1 MPNLANLDYVHRINR
16 AIDQIVNNLANP
28 LRLDDIARVA
38 CFSPFHFHRVFRSLV
53 GETLNA
59 FIKRVRLERAL
70 QMMSHRDA
78 SLTDIALACGF
89 SSSSD
94 FSRSFRAHYGV
105 PPSAFDLDAYR
116 DANRDKMIEKFG
128 EQLARLPQGE
138 NPDGFVV
145 RIVEAPARRVAYL
158 RALRPYEGRGV
169 IDAVDAMLAWAR
181 PRGLAGGQWLGYQ
194 WEDPE
199 IVPMEQCR
207 YDVGLEVPAGT
218 PVGGEINV
226 VEFPAMTLAEIEIKG
241 PIDVEMRA
249 IDYMYKTWLPAS
261 GYVPDEQPAFEA
273 WDGEPFAHGM
283 EHFELRMQLP
293 VLRYG

>member
-16 AIDQIVNNLANP
+16 AIDHITNNLGDS

-53 GETLNA
+53 GETLNV
-59 FIKRVRLERAL
+59 FIKRVRLERAV

-94 FSRSFRAHYGV
+94 FSRNFRAHYGV
-105 PPSAFDLDAYR
+105 PPSAFDVEKYR
-116 DANRDKMIEKFG
+116 SAGREKMIEAMG
-128 EQLARLPQGE
+128 ERLARLPDGE
-138 NPDGFVV
+138 NPDGFVARV
-145 RIVEAPARRVAYL
+145 RDVPARRVAYL
-158 RALRPYEGRGV
+158 RVLKPYEGRGV
-169 IDAVDAMLAWAR
+169 LDAIEKMMTWAR
-181 PRGLAGGQWLGYQ
+181 ARGLAGGQWLGYQ

-218 PVGGEINV
+218 VVDGDINV
-226 VEFPAMTLAEIEIKG
+226 IEFPAMKLAECEIKG
-241 PIDVEMRA
+241 TIEVEMRA
-249 IDYMYKTWLPAS
+249 IDWMYRTWLPTS
-261 GYVPDEQPAFEA
+261 GYVPDEQPCFEA
-273 WDGEPFAHGM
+273 WNGEPFAHGM

-293 VLRYG
+293 VIDG